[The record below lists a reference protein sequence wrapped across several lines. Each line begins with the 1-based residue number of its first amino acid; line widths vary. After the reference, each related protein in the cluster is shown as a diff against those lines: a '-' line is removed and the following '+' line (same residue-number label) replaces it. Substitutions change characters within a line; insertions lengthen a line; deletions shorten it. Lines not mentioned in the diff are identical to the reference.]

1 MRPTAHARRL
11 SSPAASS
18 RHAVDAV
25 VVGNPVP
32 LGIPALFDLL
42 PPLLSSVEC
51 RVQELLGTGAP

>member
-1 MRPTAHARRL
+1 M
-11 SSPAASS
+11 
-18 RHAVDAV
+18 

-51 RVQELLGTGAP
+51 RVQELLGTGAQ